1 MAKPDEGRK
10 RVIVQGVTPQIDAGR
25 FPAKRIVGDEVAVE
39 ANVFGDGHDH
49 VYALLKYKRKGGK
62 DWKSIPMESLG
73 NDRWRA
79 LFPVEEQGRYVYT
92 IVGGEDHFDTWRSDL
107 EKRLKAA
114 AAAADEVAA
123 ADTEEAVAVARGKHE
138 TLKEDVAL
146 ALRTG
151 SLLIEETSR
160 RAKGG
165 ACTLLKKAAQ
175 AVAAADLV
183 AAARAALE
191 PALAAAMAEYPDTK
205 LETWYERELELL
217 VDREKA
223 RYSTWY
229 ELFPRSTGAEGVHG
243 TFRDVEARLDYVAG
257 MGFDVLYMPPIHP
270 IGRSYRKGRNNST
283 TALEGDVGS
292 PWAIGAAEGGHTAI
306 LPELGTMKDF
316 EHLVAAAAAKGLEVA
331 LDIAFQCAPEH
342 PWVTE
347 HPDWFKHRA
356 DGSIQYA
363 ENPPKKYQ
371 DIYPLDFESKDWEA
385 LWTALRDVFLFWAEK
400 GVRIFRVDNPH
411 TKAFPFWEWA
421 IASIKKRYPD
431 ALFLAEAF
439 TRPRVMEQLAKGGF
453 SQSYTY
459 FSWRNTKE
467 ELTTY
472 ATELTQ
478 LNKSGDAQ
486 WEYFRPNFW
495 PNTPDI
501 LPVAL
506 QTGGRAAFMARL
518 VLAATLASSY
528 GIYGAAYELQE
539 NAPFRAG
546 GEEYLWSEKYE
557 LKHWDIDSP
566 TSLAPFITAVN
577 AARRANPALH
587 RMDQSLWFHP
597 INNDQLICYS
607 KTTPDKKNVVLT
619 IVNLDF
625 ENVQSGWVYLDM
637 TPLGLAPTDS
647 FLVEDALSGAAYEW
661 RGPSNYVRL
670 DPDAIPAH
678 VFRVTPIA

>member
-1 MAKPDEGRK
+1 MGKPEEGRK
-10 RVIVQGVTPQIDAGR
+10 RVVVEGVTPQIDAGR
-25 FPAKRIVGDEVAVE
+25 FPAKRIAGDEVAVE

-49 VYALLKYKRKGGK
+49 VYALLKYKRKGAK
-62 DWKSIPMESLG
+62 DWKSVAMESLG
-73 NDRWRA
+73 NDRWRG
-79 LFPVEEQGRYVYT
+79 LFPVEEQGRYIYT
-92 IVGGEDHFDTWRSDL
+92 VVGGEDHFDTWRSDL

-114 AAAADEVAA
+114 AGAADEVAA
-123 ADTEEAVAVARGKHE
+123 VDTEQAAAAREKHQA
-138 TLKEDVAL
+138 LKEDVAL

-151 SLLIEETSR
+151 SLLISETAR
-160 RAKGG
+160 RAKGDV
-165 ACTLLKKAAQ
+165 CTQLKKAAK
-175 AVAAADLV
+175 AVAAEDLV
-183 AAARAALE
+183 AAATAALE
-191 PALAAAMAEYPDTK
+191 PALATTVAGYPDTK
-205 LETWYERELELL
+205 LETWYERELEVL

-229 ELFPRSTGAEGVHG
+229 ELFPRSAGTEGVHG
-243 TFRDVEARLDYVAG
+243 TFKDVEGKLDYVAG

-270 IGRSYRKGRNNST
+270 IGRSYRKGRNNTT

-316 EHLVAAAAAKGLEVA
+316 EHLVSAAAEKGLEIA

-371 DIYPLDFESKDWEA
+371 DIYPLDFESKDWGA
-385 LWTALRDVFLFWAEK
+385 LWTALRDVFLFWAQK

-421 IASIKKRYPD
+421 IGSIKKKYPD

-439 TRPRVMEQLAKGGF
+439 TRPRVMEQLAKAGF

-528 GIYGAAYELQE
+528 GIYGAAYELE
-539 NAPFRAG
+539 ESAPFRAG

-557 LKHWDIDSP
+557 LKHWDTDSP
-566 TSLAPFITAVN
+566 KSLAPFITSVN
-577 AARRANPALH
+577 AARKANPALH
-587 RMDQSLWFHP
+587 RMDQSLWFHT

-607 KTTPDKKNVVLT
+607 KATPDKKNVVLT
-619 IVNLDF
+619 IVNLDY
-625 ENVQSGWVYLDM
+625 EKVQSGWVYLDM

-647 FLVEDALSGAAYEW
+647 FLVEDALSGAAYQW
-661 RGPSNYVRL
+661 AGPSNYVRL
-670 DPDAIPAH
+670 DPGAIPAH
-678 VFRVTPIA
+678 VFRVTPIV

>member
-1 MAKPDEGRK
+1 MAKPEEGRK
-10 RVIVQGVTPQIDAGR
+10 RVVINGVTPQIDAGR
-25 FPAKRIVGDEVAVE
+25 YPAKRIVGDLVAVE

-49 VYALLKYKRKGGK
+49 VYARLLFKRKSDK
-62 DWKSIPMESLG
+62 RWQSAPMESLG
-73 NDRWRA
+73 NDRWRG
-79 LFPVEEQGRYVYT
+79 LFPVEEQGRYFYT
-92 IVGGEDHFDTWRSDL
+92 VVGGEDHFDTWASDL
-107 EKRLKAA
+107 RKRLQAA
-114 AAAADEVAA
+114 ATAADEVAA
-123 ADTEEAVAVARGKHE
+123 MVPEDAGAATDKQTA
-138 TLKEDVAL
+138 LKEDVAL
-146 ALRTG
+146 ALKTG
-151 SLLIEETSR
+151 ALLIEDTAR
-160 RAKGG
+160 RAKGS
-165 ACTLLKKAAQ
+165 AAAQ
-175 AVAAADLV
+175 LKRWARVVASDDLV
-183 AAARAALE
+183 AASTAALE
-191 PALAAAMAEYPDTK
+191 PELASAVAAYPDSD
-205 LETWYERELELL
+205 LETWYERELEIS

-229 ELFPRSTGAEGVHG
+229 ELFPRSAGAEGTHG
-243 TFRDVEARLDYVAG
+243 TFRDVESKLDYVAG
-257 MGFDVLYMPPIHP
+257 MGFNVLYMPPIHP
-270 IGRSYRKGRNNST
+270 VGRSFRKGRNNT
-283 TALEGDVGS
+283 VNALEGDVGS
-292 PWAIGAAEGGHTAI
+292 PWAIGAAEGGHSAI
-306 LPELGTMKDF
+306 LPELGSFEDF
-316 EHLVAAAAAKGLEVA
+316 EHLRAAACAKGLELA

-342 PWVTE
+342 PWVSE

-371 DIYPLDFESKDWEA
+371 DIYPLDFESRDWQN
-385 LWTALRDVFLFWAEK
+385 LWNALREVFLFWCDK
-400 GVRIFRVDNPH
+400 GVHIFRVDNPH

-421 IASIKKRYPD
+421 IASIKNKYPD

-459 FSWRNTKE
+459 FSWRNTKL

-478 LNKSGDAQ
+478 LNRSGDAQ

-557 LKHWDIDSP
+557 IKHWNTAHPD
-566 TSLAPFITAVN
+566 SLAPFITTVNQARKEN
-577 AARRANPALH
+577 AALQF
-587 RMDQSLWFHP
+587 MDQSLHFHP
-597 INNDQLICYS
+597 VENDQLLCYS
-607 KTTPDKKNVVLT
+607 KRSPDGKNVVLVV
-619 IVNLDF
+619 VNLDYV
-625 ENVQSGWVYLDM
+625 NVQAGWVYLDM
-637 TPLGLAPTDS
+637 TPLGLAPDDL
-647 FLVEDALSGAAYEW
+647 FLVEDALTGAAYTW
-661 RGPSNYVRL
+661 RGPSNFVRL
-670 DPDAIPAH
+670 DPGAIPAH
-678 VFRVTPIA
+678 LFRVTPLV